1 LAQVLDGCRELRH
14 MVKEMPPAGPLTMA
28 ARRHPQVWALVLPL
42 LPHILGALV
51 VFSYSALWAA
61 GHPNKQQLERA
72 FMFLGI
78 GYSVVVFP
86 LTGGLAYSIL
96 RPIWRTLLHLRGPD
110 IVDHARVLTMR
121 RRALRKPFW
130 GLLLSTL
137 GWLPGALLLPPLL
150 LCLVPE
156 SAGWEIYLHY
166 SLSYLIAGLIALTYT
181 EFADQ
186 FLVLCVAY
194 PYLWVDPYS
203 PQQTA
208 RVELGPV
215 YRRLRVF
222 QSLSVLIPLATG
234 VALMVGLI
242 ASSPERRASSSYQM
256 FLLLVTVLMLLGMAG
271 SWLAGQINSRL
282 NQTLVALTG
291 RERQPR

>member
-1 LAQVLDGCRELRH
+1 ML
-14 MVKEMPPAGPLTMA
+14 
-28 ARRHPQVWALVLPL
+28 
-42 LPHILGALV
+42 
-51 VFSYSALWAA
+51 
-61 GHPNKQQLERA
+61 
-72 FMFLGI
+72 LGI

-96 RPIWRTLLHLRGPD
+96 RPIWRTLLYLRGPS
-110 IVDHARVLTMR
+110 IADHARVLAMR

-150 LCLVPE
+150 LCLVPA

-194 PYLWVDPYS
+194 PYLWVDPRN

-208 RVELGPV
+208 RVELGSV
-215 YRRLRVF
+215 DRRLRVF
-222 QSLSVLIPLATG
+222 QNLSVLIPLATG
-234 VALMVGLI
+234 LALMAGLI

-256 FLLLVTVLMLLGMAG
+256 FLLLVTVLMVLGMAG

-282 NQTLVALTG
+282 KQTLIALTG
-291 RERQPR
+291 SERRPR